1 MTDSL
6 KSATLWGGVGGGETR
21 QIALI
26 SSPPVK
32 GYVWST
38 PRSNSSY
45 PRITEPSLPRPLCYI
60 DSSSCFP
67 CWRWR
72 WPAVRKPSHQHQR
85 VFPTSLRAGRRRRP
99 RAKVQ
104 RTTALPT
111 QCLYPPSRTGP
122 RGEPADRQTPCSRNE
137 SGPRLK
143 RSTLPR
149 QGRPTRAG
157 SRGSSLVRRNTFC
170 HPPIRVI
177 APPCDSIACRR
188 NQPQS

>member
-21 QIALI
+21 RIALI

-45 PRITEPSLPRPLCYI
+45 PRITEPSLPRSRCDT

-67 CWRWR
+67 CWPWR

-85 VFPTSLRAGRRRRP
+85 VFPTSLRAGRRRRRP
-99 RAKVQ
+99 QPTVQ
-104 RTTALPT
+104 RTTALPI
-111 QCLYPPSRTGP
+111 QCLHHPSRTGP
-122 RGEPADRQTPCSRNE
+122 HGEPADGASH
-137 SGPRLK
+137 
-143 RSTLPR
+143 
-149 QGRPTRAG
+149 G
-157 SRGSSLVRRNTFC
+157 SRPGAGPYCSTRVARDPIRLVRMVNEV
-170 HPPIRVI
+170 PWLSSS
-177 APPCDSIACRR
+177 APVSRR
-188 NQPQS
+188 ISFTHVTSTCGSVDRICLP